1 MTRITQYY
9 NNAFTLDN
17 DLRFQAWLLIAQLP
31 SLTSIMLRLPW
42 LQDINPDIDWK
53 NLTMQFSGPK
63 ASLAAAIPLHLQS
76 ILDCNTPN
84 PNSSTSRATQSP
96 STLNGSQ
103 ENEDDMPLPWPSL
116 SKSQWLPPNISQ
128 NQYKDPAAATPLP
141 TPVDPRDLDI
151 KIIGTIPFACILQ
164 DGTPAFQLQIMP
176 ALPEGYLYAE
186 TILLEHKTEEQILY
200 EVVLLEY
207 HEFAD
212 IFSEG
217 SAKELPPHCSYN
229 HKIDLK
235 EGTSHFH
242 LAKSTTCPRSNS
254 EP

>member
-1 MTRITQYY
+1 
-9 NNAFTLDN
+9 
-17 DLRFQAWLLIAQLP
+17 
-31 SLTSIMLRLPW
+31 MLRLPW

-53 NLTMQFSGPK
+53 NLTMQFSGSK

-176 ALPEGYLYAE
+176 ALPEEYLYAE

-200 EVVLLEY
+200 EGVQKNFLHTAPTITKLISKKAPHTSIWQNLQHVQDQTLSPE
-207 HEFAD
+207 
-212 IFSEG
+212 
-217 SAKELPPHCSYN
+217 ELPQQHAQQRF
-229 HKIDLK
+229 HMLIDLCWQHSGPVCQE
-235 EGTSHFH
+235 EGQITPT
-242 LAKSTTCPRSNS
+242 LC
-254 EP
+254 